1 MRLTENIITAVT
13 SVMGNKMRTFLTI
26 LGIIIGISSVIM
38 ITSVGNG
45 IQSGL
50 NREFEKLNSN
60 MIGIYLRNWDTDV
73 TTSDFLTMDD
83 VELIRSHDNI
93 EYAAPTSSAS
103 ATVDLRN
110 RAEFYC
116 IITGTTADYRNQG
129 GLEIVSGR
137 FINDSDNRSQA
148 NSAVIDEWLAKNI
161 FGYTDVVGQ
170 TFTADFSGVE
180 RELQVVGILKSEE
193 ENAVVSTYGQ
203 GSIFM
208 PFETVNGY
216 INNDY
221 ADYIYAGVRDMDRLD
236 ETVEELNRLI
246 SIAHNNRDK
255 ELYGVESYMS
265 QVEIINNVLTGF
277 TLFIGF
283 VAAISLLVGG
293 IGVMNIM
300 LVTVTE
306 RTREIG
312 IRKSLGATDGN
323 IRVQFMI
330 EAVILSLMGGVI
342 GVVLG
347 YLEGIGASMVISSL
361 AQMDFPAM
369 LSIPTV
375 IATVIITAAIG
386 IIFGVYPAGKAAK
399 LDPIDALRYE

>member
-1 MRLTENIITAVT
+1 MRLTENIVTAVS

-45 IQSGL
+45 IQTGL

-60 MIGIYLRNWDTDV
+60 MIGIYLKNWDTDV
-73 TTSDFLTMDD
+73 QLSDFLTVDD
-83 VELIRSHDNI
+83 VELVKNHGNI

-110 RAEFYC
+110 RSEFYC

-137 FINDSDNRSQA
+137 FIDDADNRSRA

-161 FGYTDVVGQ
+161 FGYTDVVGK

-180 RELQVVGILKSEE
+180 RELKVVGVLKSEE

-203 GSIFM
+203 GTIFM
-208 PFETVNGY
+208 PFETINGY
-216 INNDY
+216 ADYDY
-221 ADYIYAGVRDMDRLD
+221 ADYIYAGVKDTDKMD
-236 ETVEELNRLI
+236 ETVEELTRLL
-246 SIAHNNRDK
+246 SIAHDNTDM
-255 ELYGVESYMS
+255 YGIESYMS

-330 EAVILSLMGGVI
+330 EAVILSLMGGII
-342 GVVLG
+342 GVILG
-347 YLEGIGASMVISSL
+347 YIEGVGAGMVVSSL
-361 AQMDFPAM
+361 AEMDFSAR

-375 IATVIITAAIG
+375 AATVIITAAIG

>member
-1 MRLTENIITAVT
+1 MRLTENIVTAVS

-45 IQSGL
+45 IQTGL

-60 MIGIYLRNWDTDV
+60 MIGIYLKNWDTDV
-73 TTSDFLTMDD
+73 QLSDFLTVDD
-83 VELIRSHDNI
+83 VELVKNHGNI

-110 RAEFYC
+110 RSEFYC

-137 FINDSDNRSQA
+137 FIDDADNRSRA

-161 FGYTDVVGQ
+161 FGYTDVVGK

-180 RELQVVGILKSEE
+180 RELKVVGVLKSEE

-203 GSIFM
+203 GTIFM
-208 PFETVNGY
+208 PFETINGY
-216 INNDY
+216 ADYDY
-221 ADYIYAGVRDMDRLD
+221 ADYIYAGVKDTDKMD
-236 ETVEELNRLI
+236 ETVEELTRLL
-246 SIAHNNRDK
+246 SIAHGNTDM
-255 ELYGVESYMS
+255 YGIESYMS

-330 EAVILSLMGGVI
+330 EAVILSLMGGII
-342 GVVLG
+342 GVILG
-347 YLEGIGASMVISSL
+347 YIEGVGAGMVVSSL
-361 AQMDFPAM
+361 AEMDFSAR

-375 IATVIITAAIG
+375 AATVIITAAIG

>member
-1 MRLTENIITAVT
+1 MRLTENIVTAVS

-45 IQSGL
+45 IQTGL

-60 MIGIYLRNWDTDV
+60 MIGIYLKNWDTDV
-73 TTSDFLTMDD
+73 QLSDFLTVDD
-83 VELIRSHDNI
+83 VELVKNHSNI

-110 RAEFYC
+110 RSEFYC

-137 FINDSDNRSQA
+137 FIDDADNRSRA

-180 RELQVVGILKSEE
+180 RELKVVGVLKSEE

-203 GSIFM
+203 GTIFM
-208 PFETVNGY
+208 PFETINGY
-216 INNDY
+216 ADYDY
-221 ADYIYAGVRDMDRLD
+221 ADYIYAGVKDTDKMD
-236 ETVEELNRLI
+236 ETVEELTRLL
-246 SIAHNNRDK
+246 SIAHDNTDM
-255 ELYGVESYMS
+255 YGIESYMS

-330 EAVILSLMGGVI
+330 EAVILSLMGGII
-342 GVVLG
+342 GVILG
-347 YLEGIGASMVISSL
+347 YIEGVGAGMVVSSL
-361 AQMDFPAM
+361 AEMDFSAR

-375 IATVIITAAIG
+375 LATVIITAAIG

>member
-1 MRLTENIITAVT
+1 MRLTENIVTAIT

-50 NREFEKLNSN
+50 NKEFEKLNAN
-60 MIGIYLRNWDTDV
+60 MIGIYLKNWDADV

-83 VELIRSHDNI
+83 VELIRSHSNV

-103 ATVDLRN
+103 ATVDLRS
-110 RAEFYC
+110 RTELYC
-116 IITGTTADYRNQG
+116 MITGTTADYRNQG
-129 GLEIVSGR
+129 GLEIVKGR
-137 FINDSDNRSQA
+137 FIDDADNRSRA

-161 FGYTDVVGQ
+161 FGYTDVVGK
-170 TFTADFSGVE
+170 TFVADFSGVE
-180 RELQVVGILKSEE
+180 RELKVVGILKSEE
-193 ENAVVSTYGQ
+193 ENSVVSTYGQ

-208 PFETVNGY
+208 PFETVNSY
-216 INNDY
+216 TNNEY
-221 ADYIYAGVRDMDRLD
+221 ADYIYAGVRDMDKLD
-236 ETVEELNRLI
+236 QTVEELNRLI
-246 SIAHNNRDK
+246 SIAHGNDDM
-255 ELYGVESYMS
+255 YGVESYIS

-330 EAVILSLMGGVI
+330 EAVILSLMGGII
-342 GVVLG
+342 GVILG
-347 YLEGIGASMVISSL
+347 YIEGVGAGMVISSL
-361 AQMDFPAM
+361 AEMSFPAR

-375 IATVIITAAIG
+375 VATVLITAAIG

>member
-1 MRLTENIITAVT
+1 MRLTENIVTAVS

-45 IQSGL
+45 IQTGL

-60 MIGIYLRNWDTDV
+60 MIGIYLKNWDTDV
-73 TTSDFLTMDD
+73 QLSDFLTVDD
-83 VELIRSHDNI
+83 VELVKNHSNI

-110 RAEFYC
+110 RSEFYC

-137 FINDSDNRSQA
+137 FIDDADNRSRA

-161 FGYTDVVGQ
+161 FGYTDVVGK

-180 RELQVVGILKSEE
+180 RELKVVGVLKSEE

-203 GSIFM
+203 GTIFM
-208 PFETVNGY
+208 PFETINGY
-216 INNDY
+216 ADYDY
-221 ADYIYAGVRDMDRLD
+221 ADYIYAGVKDTDKMD
-236 ETVEELNRLI
+236 ETVEELTRLL
-246 SIAHNNRDK
+246 SIAHDNTDM
-255 ELYGVESYMS
+255 YGIESYMS

-330 EAVILSLMGGVI
+330 EAVILSLMGGII
-342 GVVLG
+342 GVILG
-347 YLEGIGASMVISSL
+347 YIEGVGAGMVVSSL
-361 AQMDFPAM
+361 AEMDFSAR

-375 IATVIITAAIG
+375 VATVIITAAIG

>member
-1 MRLTENIITAVT
+1 MRLTENIVTAVS

-45 IQSGL
+45 IQTGL

-60 MIGIYLRNWDTDV
+60 MIGIYLKNWDTDV
-73 TTSDFLTMDD
+73 QLSDFLTVDD
-83 VELIRSHDNI
+83 VELVKNHSNI

-110 RAEFYC
+110 RSEFYC

-137 FINDSDNRSQA
+137 FIDDADNRSRA

-161 FGYTDVVGQ
+161 FGYTDVVGK

-180 RELQVVGILKSEE
+180 RELKVVGVLKSEE

-203 GSIFM
+203 GTIFM
-208 PFETVNGY
+208 PFETINGY
-216 INNDY
+216 ADYDY
-221 ADYIYAGVRDMDRLD
+221 ADYIYAGVKDTDKMD
-236 ETVEELNRLI
+236 ETVEELTRLL
-246 SIAHNNRDK
+246 SIAHDNTDM
-255 ELYGVESYMS
+255 YGIESYMS

-330 EAVILSLMGGVI
+330 EAVILSLMGGII
-342 GVVLG
+342 GVILG
-347 YLEGIGASMVISSL
+347 YIEGVGAGMVVSSL
-361 AQMDFPAM
+361 AEMDFSAR

-375 IATVIITAAIG
+375 AATVIITAAIG

>member
-1 MRLTENIITAVT
+1 MRLTENIVTAVS

-45 IQSGL
+45 IQTGL

-60 MIGIYLRNWDTDV
+60 MIGIYLKNWDTDV
-73 TTSDFLTMDD
+73 QSSDFLTVDD
-83 VELIRSHDNI
+83 VELVKNHGNI

-110 RAEFYC
+110 RSEFYC

-137 FINDSDNRSQA
+137 FIDDADNRSRA

-161 FGYTDVVGQ
+161 FGYTDVVGK

-180 RELQVVGILKSEE
+180 RELKVVGVLKSEE

-203 GSIFM
+203 GTIFM
-208 PFETVNGY
+208 PFETINGY
-216 INNDY
+216 ADYDY
-221 ADYIYAGVRDMDRLD
+221 ADYIYAGVKDTDKMD
-236 ETVEELNRLI
+236 ETVEELTRLL
-246 SIAHNNRDK
+246 SIAHDNTDM
-255 ELYGVESYMS
+255 YGIESYMS

-330 EAVILSLMGGVI
+330 EAVILSLMGGII
-342 GVVLG
+342 GVILG
-347 YLEGIGASMVISSL
+347 YIEGVGAGMVVSSL
-361 AQMDFPAM
+361 AEMDFSAR

-375 IATVIITAAIG
+375 AATVIITAAIG